1 MQMRAHRYVGMTIL
15 SAFVLAGLW
24 PGSLLAQSTS
34 ADRSIGLVQR
44 QVTRKPYDAT
54 AYYRLGDAYIQ
65 KARESGDVTYFDL
78 AERALRKA
86 LELAP
91 RYSDAARH
99 LAFVL
104 YSRHDFDGAAREA
117 QRAVDLN
124 PTDAHALGV
133 LGDAY
138 LEVGKYEAAR
148 ETYGTMTR
156 LRADLYSFSRRS
168 GLRSLT
174 GDPEGALE
182 DLRLA
187 IADGRAGRRPRESV
201 AWAQWQLGSDYF
213 ALGRLPEAEAQYQEA
228 LGTYPNYYRALAGLA
243 QVRAAQRRYD
253 QAIELYKR
261 ALGVIPLPDYA
272 AALGDV
278 YARIGR
284 SDEARRQ
291 YDLVEYIGRLN
302 AINKVIYNREL
313 AYFYADHD
321 MKLEQAL
328 DLAKKE
334 LAVRKDVYAYD
345 VLAWAL
351 LKNGS
356 PREALAAIT
365 EALKL
370 GTRDARLFFHAGM
383 IHHELGDAEQ
393 TRHYLGLALVTNP
406 HFHPFHS
413 ETARRV
419 LREARAE
426 ETARVVVGGER

>member
-1 MQMRAHRYVGMTIL
+1 MQMRAHRYVGVTIV

-34 ADRSIGLVQR
+34 ADQSIGFAQR

-54 AYYRLGDAYIQ
+54 AYHRLGDAYIQ

-91 RYSDAARH
+91 RYGDAARH

-104 YSRHDFDGAAREA
+104 YSRHHFDGAAREA

-182 DLRLA
+182 DLGWRSRTA
-187 IADGRAGRRPRESV
+187 GRAGGPGRAWPGPSGSSGAITSRSGSSPRR
-201 AWAQWQLGSDYF
+201 
-213 ALGRLPEAEAQYQEA
+213 
-228 LGTYPNYYRALAGLA
+228 
-243 QVRAAQRRYD
+243 RRST
-253 QAIELYKR
+253 R
-261 ALGVIPLPDYA
+261 
-272 AALGDV
+272 
-278 YARIGR
+278 GR
-284 SDEARRQ
+284 S
-291 YDLVEYIGRLN
+291 GRTR
-302 AINKVIYNREL
+302 IIT
-313 AYFYADHD
+313 
-321 MKLEQAL
+321 
-328 DLAKKE
+328 
-334 LAVRKDVYAYD
+334 VR
-345 VLAWAL
+345 W
-351 LKNGS
+351 
-356 PREALAAIT
+356 
-365 EALKL
+365 
-370 GTRDARLFFHAGM
+370 
-383 IHHELGDAEQ
+383 
-393 TRHYLGLALVTNP
+393 
-406 HFHPFHS
+406 
-413 ETARRV
+413 
-419 LREARAE
+419 
-426 ETARVVVGGER
+426 

>member
-1 MQMRAHRYVGMTIL
+1 MQMRTHRYVGVTIL

-78 AERALRKA
+78 AERALGKA

-91 RYSDAARH
+91 RYGDAARH

-168 GLRSLT
+168 GLRSLA

-187 IADGRAGRRPRESV
+187 ISDGRAGRRPRECV
-201 AWAQWQLGSDYF
+201 AWAQWQHGSDYF
-213 ALGRLPEAEAQYQEA
+213 ALGRLPEADAQYQGA

-243 QVRAAQRRYD
+243 QVPPAHGRYHHPTRP
-253 QAIELYKR
+253 YK
-261 ALGVIPLPDYA
+261 PP
-272 AALGDV
+272 
-278 YARIGR
+278 
-284 SDEARRQ
+284 
-291 YDLVEYIGRLN
+291 
-302 AINKVIYNREL
+302 
-313 AYFYADHD
+313 
-321 MKLEQAL
+321 
-328 DLAKKE
+328 
-334 LAVRKDVYAYD
+334 
-345 VLAWAL
+345 
-351 LKNGS
+351 
-356 PREALAAIT
+356 
-365 EALKL
+365 
-370 GTRDARLFFHAGM
+370 
-383 IHHELGDAEQ
+383 
-393 TRHYLGLALVTNP
+393 
-406 HFHPFHS
+406 
-413 ETARRV
+413 
-419 LREARAE
+419 
-426 ETARVVVGGER
+426 

>member
-1 MQMRAHRYVGMTIL
+1 MQMRAHRYVGVTIL

-34 ADRSIGLVQR
+34 ADQSIGFAQR

-54 AYYRLGDAYIQ
+54 AYHRLGDAYIQ

-91 RYSDAARH
+91 RYGDAARH

-124 PTDAHALGV
+124 STDAHALGI

-156 LRADLYSFSRRS
+156 LR
-168 GLRSLT
+168 T
-174 GDPEGALE
+174 
-182 DLRLA
+182 
-187 IADGRAGRRPRESV
+187 
-201 AWAQWQLGSDYF
+201 
-213 ALGRLPEAEAQYQEA
+213 
-228 LGTYPNYYRALAGLA
+228 
-243 QVRAAQRRYD
+243 
-253 QAIELYKR
+253 ELYKR

-302 AINKVIYNREL
+302 TINKVIYNREL

-334 LAVRKDVYAYD
+334 LEVRKDVYAYD

-356 PREALAAIT
+356 PREALAAIA

-393 TRHYLGLALVTNP
+393 TLHYLGLALVTNP

-413 ETARRV
+413 ETRS
-419 LREARAE
+419 E
-426 ETARVVVGGER
+426 EHTSELQSLAYLVCRLLLEKKKKTNTIA

>member
-1 MQMRAHRYVGMTIL
+1 MQMRAHRYVGMTIV

-34 ADRSIGLVQR
+34 ADRSIGFAQR

-54 AYYRLGDAYIQ
+54 AYHRLGDAYIQ

-78 AERALRKA
+78 AERALGKA

-91 RYSDAARH
+91 RYGDAARH

-174 GDPEGALE
+174 GDP
-182 DLRLA
+182 
-187 IADGRAGRRPRESV
+187 
-201 AWAQWQLGSDYF
+201 
-213 ALGRLPEAEAQYQEA
+213 
-228 LGTYPNYYRALAGLA
+228 
-243 QVRAAQRRYD
+243 
-253 QAIELYKR
+253 KR

-334 LAVRKDVYAYD
+334 LEVRKDVY
-345 VLAWAL
+345 
-351 LKNGS
+351 
-356 PREALAAIT
+356 
-365 EALKL
+365 
-370 GTRDARLFFHAGM
+370 
-383 IHHELGDAEQ
+383 
-393 TRHYLGLALVTNP
+393 
-406 HFHPFHS
+406 
-413 ETARRV
+413 
-419 LREARAE
+419 
-426 ETARVVVGGER
+426 

>member
-1 MQMRAHRYVGMTIL
+1 MFDAGQMAGM
-15 SAFVLAGLW
+15 
-24 PGSLLAQSTS
+24 
-34 ADRSIGLVQR
+34 
-44 QVTRKPYDAT
+44 
-54 AYYRLGDAYIQ
+54 
-65 KARESGDVTYFDL
+65 
-78 AERALRKA
+78 
-86 LELAP
+86 
-91 RYSDAARH
+91 
-99 LAFVL
+99 
-104 YSRHDFDGAAREA
+104 DF
-117 QRAVDLN
+117 
-124 PTDAHALGV
+124 
-133 LGDAY
+133 
-138 LEVGKYEAAR
+138 GKVAKM
-148 ETYGTMTR
+148 MT
-156 LRADLYSFSRRS
+156 
-168 GLRSLT
+168 
-174 GDPEGALE
+174 PE
-182 DLRLA
+182 
-187 IADGRAGRRPRESV
+187 
-201 AWAQWQLGSDYF
+201 
-213 ALGRLPEAEAQYQEA
+213 
-228 LGTYPNYYRALAGLA
+228 
-243 QVRAAQRRYD
+243 

-334 LAVRKDVYAYD
+334 LEVRKDVYAYD

-419 LREARAE
+419 LREAGAE

>member
-1 MQMRAHRYVGMTIL
+1 MRAHRYVGVTIL
-15 SAFVLAGLW
+15 SAVVLAGLW

-34 ADRSIGLVQR
+34 ADRSIGLAQR

-78 AERALRKA
+78 AGRALGKA

-91 RYSDAARH
+91 RSSDAARH

-104 YSRHDFDGAAREA
+104 YARHDFDGAAREA
-117 QRAVDLN
+117 RRAVDLN
-124 PTDAHALGV
+124 PTDAYALGV

-182 DLRLA
+182 DLRRA
-187 IADGRAGRRPRESV
+187 IADGQASRRPRESV

-253 QAIELYKR
+253 QAIELYKQ

-284 SDEARRQ
+284 SDEAQRQ
-291 YDLVEYIGRLN
+291 YDLVEYIGHLN

-321 MKLEQAL
+321 LKLEQAL

-334 LAVRKDVYAYD
+334 LEVRTDVYAYD

-383 IHHELGDAEQ
+383 IHHALGDAEQ

-419 LREARAE
+419 LRETGAE

>member
-1 MQMRAHRYVGMTIL
+1 MTIL

-78 AERALRKA
+78 AE
-86 LELAP
+86 
-91 RYSDAARH
+91 
-99 LAFVL
+99 
-104 YSRHDFDGAAREA
+104 
-117 QRAVDLN
+117 RAVDLN

-213 ALGRLPEAEAQYQEA
+213 SLGRLPEAETQYQEA

-272 AALGDV
+272 ERAL
-278 YARIGR
+278 
-284 SDEARRQ
+284 
-291 YDLVEYIGRLN
+291 
-302 AINKVIYNREL
+302 
-313 AYFYADHD
+313 
-321 MKLEQAL
+321 
-328 DLAKKE
+328 
-334 LAVRKDVYAYD
+334 
-345 VLAWAL
+345 
-351 LKNGS
+351 
-356 PREALAAIT
+356 
-365 EALKL
+365 
-370 GTRDARLFFHAGM
+370 
-383 IHHELGDAEQ
+383 
-393 TRHYLGLALVTNP
+393 
-406 HFHPFHS
+406 
-413 ETARRV
+413 
-419 LREARAE
+419 
-426 ETARVVVGGER
+426 